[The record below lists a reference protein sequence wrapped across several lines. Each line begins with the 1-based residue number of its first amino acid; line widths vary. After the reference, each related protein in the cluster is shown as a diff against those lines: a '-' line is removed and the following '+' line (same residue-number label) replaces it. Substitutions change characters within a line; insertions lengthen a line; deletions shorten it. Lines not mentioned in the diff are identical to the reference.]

1 MARKVVLVTDKEF
14 QLSEMRPILDL
25 IARHIAR
32 ELINEAAE
40 AEKKSCQDKA
50 RSNQRWARSNRD
62 NYEKK

>member
-32 ELINEAAE
+32 ELISEAAE
-40 AEKKSCQDKA
+40 AEEESCQGEIK
-50 RSNQRWARSNRD
+50 SKENP
-62 NYEKK
+62 